1 MPYDITLSDEIVF
14 LQNSQCLRSTWTAV
28 CWWNLTAFTL
38 LFASLLPKWLYLK
51 PQGGL
56 PHTPLPFW
64 FSPIFHC
71 GGISK
76 WLAVALQQW
85 QIGELQINLVTKT
98 ALFFV
103 TSDLYSTNMLS
114 TLKGVHFLKGT
125 PFIVN
130 WAALRLHQ
138 FIFLLWRFTLV
149 DIYITHAFRIQ
160 LPNKR
165 SHDFEQ

>member
-1 MPYDITLSDEIVF
+1 MVNTNVLFSKSKAFCLHSPASWFGVFKNLERNITRTANPKQPARYSMPYNVTLSDEIVCFSKIVGALGVLGQQPVGGTWLLLLCF
-14 LQNSQCLRSTWTAV
+14 LH
-28 CWWNLTAFTL
+28 
-38 LFASLLPKWLYLK
+38 LLPKWLYLK

-103 TSDLYSTNMLS
+103 TLYT
-114 TLKGVHFLKGT
+114 TLICFQLWKV
-125 PFIVN
+125 
-130 WAALRLHQ
+130 
-138 FIFLLWRFTLV
+138 FIF
-149 DIYITHAFRIQ
+149 
-160 LPNKR
+160 
-165 SHDFEQ
+165 